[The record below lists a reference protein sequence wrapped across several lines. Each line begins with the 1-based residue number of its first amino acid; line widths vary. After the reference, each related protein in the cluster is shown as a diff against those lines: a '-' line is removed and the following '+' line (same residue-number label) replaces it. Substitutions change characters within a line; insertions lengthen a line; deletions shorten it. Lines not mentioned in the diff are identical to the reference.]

1 MMSKVRW
8 FVLGLL
14 SCAVLALVAGVTVA
28 HRAQGFSTREPPTYL
43 EQWLARAARSA
54 AVPSAAKVRPNPVPD
69 TPDVIAE
76 ARAHWAD
83 HCALCHANDGSG
95 ETEMGRQMYPP
106 APDMRKPS
114 TQRMTDGELFF
125 IIQNGIRL
133 TGMPAWGTGSSN
145 DEEASWKLV
154 RFIRHLPQLTMDE
167 RKQMEKLNPKG
178 PDDRLEE
185 EQEEKF
191 LRGEGSDAPPTEH
204 HHH

>member
-8 FVLGLL
+8 FVVGVLL
-14 SCAVLALVAGVTVA
+14 SPVVALVVGVAVVN
-28 HRAQGFSTREPPTYL
+28 RAQGFSTRESPTFL
-43 EQWLARAARSA
+43 ERWLARQARSA
-54 AVPSAAKVRPNPVPD
+54 AVPAAAKVRANAVPD
-69 TPDVIAE
+69 TLEVIGE

-95 ETEMGRQMYPP
+95 DTEMGRQMYPP
-106 APDMRKPS
+106 APDMRQS
-114 TQRMTDGELFF
+114 TTQRLTDGELFF

-133 TGMPAWGTGSSN
+133 TGMPAWGSGSN
-145 DEEASWKLV
+145 HDEEASWKLV
-154 RFIRHLPQLTMDE
+154 RFIRHLPHLTMEE

-191 LRGEGSDAPPTEH
+191 LRGEGSDAPPAEH